1 MKRRLSK
8 WLKAIGAVV
17 LICFFIYEILRR
29 SKKMNLRS
37 HEVLEIEKCP
47 ACFGEDLCPEF
58 FHGTIQL
65 KDFALWQSLFNEK
78 NIYFGHYKG
87 KDVVL
92 KKLAHDKE
100 LLKFERR
107 ICELITELTQRI
119 DNCDN
124 TASNLRIL
132 ASLWSYGKFIDYSD
146 LKANLPPEIETF
158 ACVKTQNLI
167 DFLNRKHLKSEHF
180 LTMAFVNPEPLIA
193 MTFPYEEGWP
203 FPKYYGA
210 CGRFVVLEKVAV
222 PLSHFTSVWPTKARL
237 ALQVLQMAIKMTHND
252 PILYLTDWS
261 LDNFAVSNINEVKL
275 IDLENI
281 ILGTIH
287 KDYEVFIFA
296 PNSSK

>member
-8 WLKAIGAVV
+8 WLKAVGAVV
-17 LICFFIYEILRR
+17 LLCFFIYEILRR
-29 SKKMNLRS
+29 SKKINLRS

-78 NIYFGHYKG
+78 NIYFGQYKG

-100 LLKFERR
+100 LLNFDTK

-132 ASLWSYGKFIDYSD
+132 GTD
-146 LKANLPPEIETF
+146 
-158 ACVKTQNLI
+158 
-167 DFLNRKHLKSEHF
+167 
-180 LTMAFVNPEPLIA
+180 
-193 MTFPYEEGWP
+193 
-203 FPKYYGA
+203 
-210 CGRFVVLEKVAV
+210 
-222 PLSHFTSVWPTKARL
+222 
-237 ALQVLQMAIKMTHND
+237 IK
-252 PILYLTDWS
+252 
-261 LDNFAVSNINEVKL
+261 
-275 IDLENI
+275 
-281 ILGTIH
+281 
-287 KDYEVFIFA
+287 
-296 PNSSK
+296 